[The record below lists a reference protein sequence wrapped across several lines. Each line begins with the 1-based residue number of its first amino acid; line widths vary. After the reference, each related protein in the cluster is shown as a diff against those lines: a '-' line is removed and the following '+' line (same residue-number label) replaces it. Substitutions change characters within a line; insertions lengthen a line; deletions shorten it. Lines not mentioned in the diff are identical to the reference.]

1 MKRQSESNW
10 NRSFQWTKIESFEH
24 LFYLLTVIRVVWQKS
39 VRRWFLSR
47 KTFQFSFFPSLFFLF
62 SIVIILASRDIIK
75 MAKRAFWKSTK
86 RSKRLTNIISFSFFF
101 LVEIFVQ
108 RVRINERYYSNS
120 VKPRLISI
128 PANRIPS
135 RIPSATSNVFW

>member
-24 LFYLLTVIRVVWQKS
+24 LFYLLNVIRVVWQKS

-75 MAKRAFWKSTK
+75 MAKRSGNP
-86 RSKRLTNIISFSFFF
+86 RSDRKDWPILSLFLFFF